1 MITNYFMKHISYHL
15 HTFVKSYTMDKKPG
29 ETVCARKDF
38 SDLPFSS
45 MKVRDAVLEM
55 KAKPFPTLTSV
66 NGNII
71 YAAVPAQNMIYVIGP
86 VGFHTQVNINRSI
99 QAVDINFN
107 WVQSLSICDFDDF
120 LRDILLIYNLFH
132 EEMLTAGDIIKE
144 NCVDSLTKEQIQ
156 KNFSEL
162 IFENHENGK
171 KHNPYD
177 QEVREFS
184 SIENGDIRQL
194 EQSWAEDYTGQL
206 GILAKD
212 RLRSFKNVCIVVIT
226 LASRAAIRGGLSPE
240 ISFSLS
246 DIFIM
251 KIEESNDMATLIHIK
266 NSAEYEYAR
275 LVQEVKKKQ
284 KGTQKKDKN
293 PRIEECKDYIFS
305 HLHDKIIIGDMAL
318 ELQMN
323 PNYLS
328 DLFKKEEGI
337 SITDYIRNEKIK
349 LAENLLIYSKY
360 QYIEISAYLGFSSQ
374 SHLGKQFKEV
384 TGMTLKEYRDCYGVK
399 EFMHTG
405 KKETQKQKPDCK
417 LSQTSADSIKTP
429 LF

>member
-1 MITNYFMKHISYHL
+1 MITNYFMKHISYNL
-15 HTFVKSYTMDKKPG
+15 HTFTKSYTRDKKFV
-29 ETVCARKDF
+29 ESFCARRDF

-45 MKVRDAVLEM
+45 QKVRDTVLEIP
-55 KAKPFPTLTSV
+55 AGSVPSLTSV

-71 YAAVPAQNMIYVIGP
+71 YAAVSVEDIIYVIGP
-86 VGFHTQVNINRSI
+86 VGFHEQVKINHVI
-99 QAVDINFN
+99 DDIDVEPN
-107 WVQSLSICDFDDF
+107 WMESLSICDFDDF
-120 LRDILLIYNLFH
+120 LRDILLIHNLFH
-132 EEMLTAGDIIKE
+132 EEILTAGDIIQQ
-144 NCVDSLTKEQIQ
+144 NCVDSLTQELIQ

-226 LASRAAIRGGLSPE
+226 LASRAAIRGGVNPE

-251 KIEESNDMATLIHIK
+251 KVEESNDIATLTHIK

-275 LVQEVKKKQ
+275 LVQEIKEQQ
-284 KGTQKKDKN
+284 KGIQSREKN
-293 PRIEECKDYIFS
+293 TRIEECKDYIFS
-305 HLHDKIIIGDMAL
+305 HLHKKINLGDMAR

-323 PNYLS
+323 PNYVS
-328 DLFKKEEGI
+328 DLFKKWEGI

-349 LAENLLIYSKY
+349 LAKNLLIYSKY
-360 QYIEISAYLGFSSQ
+360 HYIEISAYLGFSSQ

-384 TGMTLKEYRDCYGVK
+384 TGMTLKQYRDCFGVK
-399 EFMHTG
+399 EFIHTG
-405 KKETQKQKPDCK
+405 KKKR
-417 LSQTSADSIKTP
+417 
-429 LF
+429 

>member
-1 MITNYFMKHISYHL
+1 MITNYFMKHISYDL
-15 HTFVKSYTMDKKPG
+15 HTFVKSYARDKKLV
-29 ETVCARKDF
+29 ESFCARKDF
-38 SDLPFSS
+38 FDLPFSS
-45 MKVRDAVLEM
+45 EEVRDAVLEI
-55 KAKPFPTLTSV
+55 PGGSVPSLTTV

-71 YAAVPAQNMIYVIGP
+71 YAAVPAEDIIYVIGP
-86 VGFHTQVNINRSI
+86 VGFHSQVKINHMI
-99 QAVDINFN
+99 NDIDVDYN
-107 WVQSLSICDFDDF
+107 WMEGLSICDFDDF

-132 EEMLTAGDIIKE
+132 EEMLTAGDIIKQ
-144 NCVDSLTKEQIQ
+144 NCVDSLAQEQIQ

-162 IFENHENGK
+162 IFENHENRK

-226 LASRAAIRGGLSPE
+226 LASRAAIRGGVNPE

-251 KIEESNDMATLIHIK
+251 KIEESNDIATLTYIK

-275 LVQEVKKKQ
+275 LVQEVKEQ
-284 KGTQKKDKN
+284 LKGSQSREKN
-293 PRIEECKDYIFS
+293 SRIEECKDYIFS
-305 HLHDKIIIGDMAL
+305 HLHEKINIGDMAR

-328 DLFKKEEGI
+328 DLFKKWEGI

-360 QYIEISAYLGFSSQ
+360 HYIEISAYLGFSSQ

-384 TGMTLKEYRDCYGVK
+384 TGMTLKQYRDCYGVK
-399 EFMHTG
+399 EFIHTG
-405 KKETQKQKPDCK
+405 KKRR
-417 LSQTSADSIKTP
+417 
-429 LF
+429 

>member
-15 HTFVKSYTMDKKPG
+15 HTFVKSFTMDKIPG
-29 ETVCARKDF
+29 EAVCARKDF
-38 SDLPFSS
+38 SDLPFSILN
-45 MKVRDAVLEM
+45 VRDTVLEM
-55 KAKPFPTLTSV
+55 KAEPFPTLTSV
-66 NGNII
+66 NDSII
-71 YAAVPAQNMIYVIGP
+71 YAAVPARDMIYVIGP
-86 VGFHTQVNINRSI
+86 VGFHTKVNINRRI
-99 QAVDINFN
+99 QAVPIESDWI
-107 WVQSLSICDFDDF
+107 QSLSICDFDDF
-120 LRDILLIYNLFH
+120 MQDILLIYNLFH

-144 NCVDSLTKEQIQ
+144 NCVDSLTQEQIQ

-162 IFENHENGK
+162 IFENHENRK

-206 GILAKD
+206 GTLAKD
-212 RLRSFKNVCIVVIT
+212 QIRSFKNVCIVVIT
-226 LASRAAIRGGLSPE
+226 LASRAAIRGGLNPE

-251 KIEESNDMATLIHIK
+251 KIEESNDIATLIHIR
-266 NSAEYEYAR
+266 NSAEYEYTR
-275 LVQEVKKKQ
+275 LVQEIKERQKGKQ
-284 KGTQKKDKN
+284 KKEKN
-293 PRIEECKDYIFS
+293 PRIEACRNYIFS
-305 HLHDKIIIGDMAL
+305 HLHEKISIGDMAL

-337 SITDYIRNEKIK
+337 SVTNYIRNEKVK

-360 QYIEISAYLGFSSQ
+360 HYIEISAYLGFSSQ

-384 TGMTLKEYRDCYGVK
+384 TGMTLKQYRDCYGVK
-399 EFMHTG
+399 EFIHTE
-405 KKETQKQKPDCK
+405 KKGNTKAE
-417 LSQTSADSIKTP
+417 A
-429 LF
+429 

>member
-1 MITNYFMKHISYHL
+1 MITHYFMKHISYDL
-15 HTFVKSYTMDKKPG
+15 HTFVKSYARDKKLV
-29 ETVCARKDF
+29 EAVCARKDF
-38 SDLPFSS
+38 SDLPFSCQD
-45 MKVRDAVLEM
+45 VRDTVLEIP
-55 KAKPFPTLTSV
+55 AGSVPSLTSV

-71 YAAVPAQNMIYVIGP
+71 YAAVPVEDIIYVIGP
-86 VGFHTQVNINRSI
+86 VGFHAQVKINHLI
-99 QAVDINFN
+99 DGIHVEPN
-107 WVQSLSICDFDDF
+107 WMESLSICDFDDF
-120 LRDILLIYNLFH
+120 LRDVLLIYNLFH
-132 EEMLTAGDIIKE
+132 EEMLTAGDIIKQ
-144 NCVDSLTKEQIQ
+144 NCVDSLAQEQIQ

-206 GILAKD
+206 GKLAKD

-226 LASRAAIRGGLSPE
+226 LASRAAIRGGINPE

-251 KIEESNDMATLIHIK
+251 KIEESNDIATLTHIK

-275 LVQEVKKKQ
+275 LVQEIKEQQ
-284 KGTQKKDKN
+284 KGIQSREKN

-305 HLHDKIIIGDMAL
+305 HLHEKINIRDMAG
-318 ELQMN
+318 ELHMN

-328 DLFKKEEGI
+328 DLFKKWEGI

-349 LAENLLIYSKY
+349 LAKNLLIYSKY
-360 QYIEISAYLGFSSQ
+360 HYIEISTYLGFSSQ

-384 TGMTLKEYRDCYGVK
+384 TGMTLKQYRNCYGLK
-399 EFMHTG
+399 EFIHTG
-405 KKETQKQKPDCK
+405 KKER
-417 LSQTSADSIKTP
+417 
-429 LF
+429 

>member
-15 HTFVKSYTMDKKPG
+15 HTFVKSYTMDKKCV
-29 ETVCARKDF
+29 EIICARKDF
-38 SDLPFSS
+38 TDLPFLCEE
-45 MKVRDAVLEM
+45 VRDTVLEI
-55 KAKPFPTLTSV
+55 PEDRVPTLTAV
-66 NGNII
+66 NSNII
-71 YAAVPAQNMIYVIGP
+71 YAAVPVENMIYVIGP
-86 VGFHTQVNINRSI
+86 VGFHTQVNINRI
-99 QAVDINFN
+99 IPDINIDSN
-107 WVQSLSICDFDDF
+107 WSESLSICDFDDF
-120 LRDILLIYNLFH
+120 LQDVLLIYNLFH
-132 EEMLTAGDIIKE
+132 EEMLEAGDIIKQ
-144 NCVDSLTKEQIQ
+144 NCVDLLTQEHIQ

-162 IFENHENGK
+162 IFKNHESGK

-177 QEVREFS
+177 QEIREFS

-212 RLRSFKNVCIVVIT
+212 RLRSYKNVCIVVIT

-251 KIEESNDMATLIHIK
+251 KIEESNDIATLLHIK

-275 LVQEVKKKQ
+275 LVQEIKEQQ
-284 KGTQKKDKN
+284 KGNLKREKN
-293 PRIEECKDYIFS
+293 PRIEKCKDYIFS
-305 HLHDKIIIGDMAL
+305 HLHEKINIGDMAR

-328 DLFKKEEGI
+328 DLFKKWEGI

-360 QYIEISAYLGFSSQ
+360 HYIEISAYLGFSSQ

-384 TGMTLKEYRDCYGVK
+384 TGMTLKQYRDCYGVK
-399 EFMHTG
+399 EF
-405 KKETQKQKPDCK
+405 K
-417 LSQTSADSIKTP
+417 A
-429 LF
+429 

>member
-29 ETVCARKDF
+29 ETICARKDF
-38 SDLPFSS
+38 SDLPFSFL
-45 MKVRDAVLEM
+45 KVRDAILEM
-55 KAKPFPTLTSV
+55 KAEPFPTLTSV
-66 NGNII
+66 NGNIV
-71 YAAVPAQNMIYVIGP
+71 YAAVPAQDMIYVIGP
-86 VGFHTQVNINRSI
+86 VGFPTQVNINRNI
-99 QAVDINFN
+99 QAIPIDSN
-107 WVQSLSICDFDDF
+107 WIQSLSTCDFDDF

-132 EEMLTAGDIIKE
+132 EEMFTAGDIIKQ
-144 NCVDSLTKEQIQ
+144 NCVDSLTQQQIQ

-206 GILAKD
+206 GTLAKD

-226 LASRAAIRGGLSPE
+226 LASRAAIRGGVSPE
-240 ISFSLS
+240 FSFSLS

-251 KIEESNDMATLIHIK
+251 KIEESNDIATLTHIK

-275 LVQEVKKKQ
+275 LVQEIKGQQKGKVKKE
-284 KGTQKKDKN
+284 KN

-305 HLHDKIIIGDMAL
+305 HLHEKINIGDIAL

-337 SITDYIRNEKIK
+337 SITNYIRDEKIK
-349 LAENLLIYSKY
+349 LAENLLIYSRY
-360 QYIEISAYLGFSSQ
+360 DYIEISAYLGFSSQ

-384 TGMTLKEYRDCYGVK
+384 TGMTLKQYRDCYGVK
-399 EFMHTG
+399 EFIHTE
-405 KKETQKQKPDCK
+405 KKENTK
-417 LSQTSADSIKTP
+417 AEA
-429 LF
+429 